1 MEVGFIVGSILALV
15 ILCVG
20 IIGLLVS
27 KHKRE
32 KNKWAWAA
40 IIFSACALVSAVI
53 NSKILF

>member
-1 MEVGFIVGSILALV
+1 MEVGFIEGSILALV

-32 KNKWAWAA
+32 KNKWAWQQLY
-40 IIFSACALVSAVI
+40 LVPVH
-53 NSKILF
+53 L